1 MCRQGKREPQVKRI
15 AQAYGV
21 KNVLSSQEHPAVQ
34 FCWKQESEQELG
46 EVVLGPGIDLSGGVC
61 FSAGLCCVCICLHPV
76 GQEVI

>member
-1 MCRQGKREPQVKRI
+1 MKRI

-21 KNVLSSQEHPAVQ
+21 KNVLSSQEHLAVQ